1 MVAWR
6 RVHLLETLLVLLI
19 DDDEAQ
25 SLEGQEEGASGAKD
39 DVVGMVGE
47 LALPDL
53 HALRVAIAG
62 MIDAEAVAKDSTK
75 ALHHLHRKGNLG
87 QEVEH
92 LAALVEGALNE
103 VDIDFGLAA
112 RCDAVKK
119 RDILRHLLNEDLV
132 VGVGL
137 GLAEG
142 FDVLG
147 MGHSAEGD
155 TSYFLFVLPQDPTVQ
170 KLAEDGGG
178 AVGLVHQFLAGDLAL
193 GHGILFADAGQL
205 QIGAEDLLLSR
216 SALKHGLGS
225 TEGLRRTKV
234 VGQHDVGLGLGT
246 IVVLGLET
254 GREGG
259 LIDVANGRKVVVGY
273 PLP

>member
-1 MVAWR
+1 
-6 RVHLLETLLVLLI
+6 
-19 DDDEAQ
+19 
-25 SLEGQEEGASGAKD
+25 
-39 DVVGMVGE
+39 
-47 LALPDL
+47 
-53 HALRVAIAG
+53 
-62 MIDAEAVAKDSTK
+62 
-75 ALHHLHRKGNLG
+75 
-87 QEVEH
+87 
-92 LAALVEGALNE
+92 
-103 VDIDFGLAA
+103 
-112 RCDAVKK
+112 
-119 RDILRHLLNEDLV
+119 
-132 VGVGL
+132 
-137 GLAEG
+137 
-142 FDVLG
+142 

-178 AVGLVHQFLAGDLAL
+178 TVGLVHQFLAGDLAL

-205 QIGAEDLLLSR
+205 QIGAEDLLLGR
-216 SALKHGLGS
+216 SALEHGLGC
-225 TEGLRRTKV
+225 TEGLRRTEV